1 MSGETD
7 GGFNFFEALESY
19 NLILLKLQIFL
30 HLDYKSL
37 HISRQVC
44 KDWNN
49 FILHEIWKSRRPHVE
64 RMLTQSWKTE
74 PEQRHFDVA
83 HYQGFYMAV
92 DNKYVGVGTK
102 NNKTLLYDADT
113 GTHTSTLTD
122 GSEDRMF
129 WMSEALDEE
138 ANNVQLDMTE
148 DVIVTVTGSGNVNV
162 WNRRTLEKI
171 YSDKPHG
178 NDNVLG
184 VRIIGDFI
192 VTGGSRGSIVCYS
205 LQLGEL
211 NTFRENKE
219 PQVRS
224 PAFFS

>member
-1 MSGETD
+1 M
-7 GGFNFFEALESY
+7 
-19 NLILLKLQIFL
+19 
-30 HLDYKSL
+30 
-37 HISRQVC
+37 
-44 KDWNN
+44 
-49 FILHEIWKSRRPHVE
+49 E

-211 NTFRENKE
+211 NTFREKN
-219 PQVRS
+219 
-224 PAFFS
+224 